1 MNLKLTCFLTLLII
15 LFPLNLYSE
24 QNSCIDCHE
33 KQHPGIVADWK
44 KSKMAVKGLKCSA
57 CHGGEHQGQDDYLK
71 ARMPGIST
79 CEKCH
84 LQQAV
89 QFKKGKHALAETA
102 LKIAQMGHK
111 IKKNASIVFERSC
124 AICHLGV
131 GEKGGQCDACHTRH
145 RFSAKEARKPE
156 ACLPCHVGNH
166 PSYEGYYHSKHGA
179 LYKMRGLDVSVPTCS
194 TCHMSNGDHKV
205 LTSWGFFGVRQ
216 EEKDEDHA
224 EYQKPVIRA
233 LKTLGP
239 ILAPE
244 STRASFEEWNNLR
257 ADMISVCS
265 NCHSTSFAKK
275 QLASGDEVVKQANKI
290 AAKAILAAEE
300 LRSKAVLSE
309 EDYFWFLR
317 DKIHAQRMSMYIH
330 AFHQNPEDVLL
341 NFIQLKGVSRDIKN
355 KVQPNSVNCF

>member
-24 QNSCIDCHE
+24 QNSCVDCHE
-33 KQHPGIVADWK
+33 KQHPGIIADWK

-57 CHGGEHQGQDDYLK
+57 CHGGEHHGQDDYLK
-71 ARMPGIST
+71 ARMPAIST

-89 QFKKGKHALAETA
+89 QFKKGKHALAEIA
-102 LKIAQMGHK
+102 LKIPPMGHK
-111 IKKNASIVFERSC
+111 VKKNAPIVFETSC
-124 AICHLGV
+124 AVCHLEAG
-131 GEKGGQCDACHTRH
+131 KNGGQCDACHGGH
-145 RFSAKEARKPE
+145 MFSAQEAKKPE
-156 ACLPCHVGNH
+156 ACLPCHIGNH
-166 PSYEGYYHSKHGA
+166 PSYEAYYHSNHGA
-179 LYKMRGLDVSVPTCS
+179 LYKMRGLDSGAPTCS
-194 TCHMSNGDHKV
+194 TCHMNNGDHK
-205 LTSWGFFGVRQ
+205 LMTSWGFFGIRPG
-216 EEKDEDHA
+216 EKDKEHA
-224 EYQKPVIRA
+224 KYQKPVIRA

-244 STRASFEEWNNLR
+244 STRNSFEEWSKLR

-275 QLASGDEVVKQANKI
+275 QLERGDEVVKQANKV
-290 AAKAILAAEE
+290 AAKAILAAEK
-300 LRSKAVLSE
+300 LRSKKVLSE

-341 NFIQLKGVSRDIKN
+341 NFIQLNGVNRDIKKIIELN
-355 KVQPNSVNCF
+355 KIKP